1 MGEKARRDSSGC
13 GGGRRLFTPPL
24 CAGIVYLSPDAEEV
38 LEAPLEAE
46 KTYVIGGLVDGT
58 VVKHASLRRAAALG
72 VAAARIPLA
81 EHAALG
87 RSSQP
92 VDRAG
97 VLTLPAA
104 VDVLLRVHAG
114 ASWSQAMRAALPPRF
129 FLSAEEE
136 AEARAKR
143 QRAKEQSRRTT

>member
-1 MGEKARRDSSGC
+1 MQGA
-13 GGGRRLFTPPL
+13 
-24 CAGIVYLSPDAEEV
+24 
-38 LEAPLEAE
+38 
-46 KTYVIGGLVDGT
+46 
-58 VVKHASLRRAAALG
+58 
-72 VAAARIPLA
+72 
-81 EHAALG
+81 G

>member
-1 MGEKARRDSSGC
+1 
-13 GGGRRLFTPPL
+13 
-24 CAGIVYLSPDAEEV
+24 
-38 LEAPLEAE
+38 
-46 KTYVIGGLVDGT
+46 VIGGLVDGT